1 VSIYRRQGSEFFSF
15 DFIIKRHR
23 FSGCTG
29 CTTEREA
36 KKVEAIE
43 RDKALERVKAMHA
56 AEASLAIDHVA
67 ERYWQAIGQHH
78 VNATD
83 TERDLARL
91 VDYFG
96 KAKLLTDITDADVMK
111 LVAWRRGQHRTVHRK
126 ARVST
131 PDPLIK
137 PATVNRTVTEV
148 LKKLFTFA
156 KRRESVQFKR
166 EPDWKQHL
174 LPEPE
179 ERVRELQ
186 QHEAKAIGDMVRD
199 DYAPLLDFVA
209 VTGMRQKEAVLLAWS
224 DVDFGARRIV
234 KVGKGGKRISVPITP
249 AVREIIWPLKGHH
262 ADCVFTY
269 RATQTKKRV
278 GLVKGCRYPMTLSG
292 VKTYWKRLRAA
303 AGVEGFRFH
312 DYRHNMATKLL
323 RKTGNLKLVQEALN
337 HRNIKTTLKYAHV
350 LDDEVAAGIE
360 AVARDRCTESH
371 EISHSQD
378 QKAG

>member
-1 VSIYRRQGSEFFSF
+1 MS
-15 DFIIKRHR
+15 
-23 FSGCTG
+23 
-29 CTTEREA
+29 
-36 KKVEAIE
+36 
-43 RDKALERVKAMHA
+43 A
-56 AEASLAIDHVA
+56 AAQSLAIDQVA

-78 VNATD
+78 VNAND
-83 TERDLARL
+83 TEHDMARL

-96 KAKLLTDITDADVMK
+96 KTKLLTDITDSDVMK
-111 LVAWRRGQHRTVHRK
+111 LVAWRRGQRRTVHRK
-126 ARVST
+126 ARVSKET
-131 PDPLIK
+131 AVVDPLIK
-137 PATVNRTVTEV
+137 PATVNRTTTEV
-148 LKKLFTFA
+148 LKKLFTFL

-166 EPDWKQHL
+166 EPDWKQHI

-209 VTGMRQKEAVLLAWS
+209 VTGMRQKEAVLLQWS
-224 DVDFGARRIV
+224 EVDFGARRIV
-234 KVGKGGKRISVPITP
+234 KIGKGGKRISFPITP
-249 AVREIIWPLKGHH
+249 AVREIIWPLKGHN

-269 RATQTKKRV
+269 QAVQTVKRA
-278 GLVKGCRYPMTLSG
+278 GLVKGCRYPMTISG
-292 VKTYWKRLRAA
+292 VRTYWKRMRAA

-312 DYRHNMATKLL
+312 DYRHDMATKLL
-323 RKTGNLKLVQEALN
+323 RKTGNLKLVQQALN

-360 AVARDRCTESH
+360 AVARDRQEQRCTKSH
-371 EISHSQD
+371 QKSHGHD